1 MRKVP
6 DKRLKG
12 DFHEWIYV
20 STRGTGN
27 AGRSFRCGFGMG
39 QADFRIGHGSQLH
52 ADAS

>member
-1 MRKVP
+1 MIYC
-6 DKRLKG
+6 KRFKEE
-12 DFHEWIYV
+12 FYVRIYV

-39 QADFRIGHGSQLH
+39 QADFRIGHSSQLH